1 MSLDVYKSSAGSGKT
16 TTLVNEYL
24 KIALKNPHSFRHI
37 LAITFTN
44 KAANE
49 MKERVISVLKE
60 LSSKEIKNSH
70 KLIDL
75 IKYLNYDEFT
85 LIDKSKYLLS
95 LILNNYDDFAISTI
109 DSFIHRIIRTF
120 ASDVSLPQNFEVVI
134 DKSDLIP
141 QILNGLYEKVGKDST
156 LTNFLLGFVMSEAD
170 EENNYDPTSRLIDF
184 IDYQINE
191 DGFFEIKKIDNLSLV
206 QLNKIISALKSEIN
220 KLKSSIIE
228 KSNEALKICA
238 DRNLKAEDFYQGNR
252 GIYKYFNDLS
262 EFKKA
267 DDKLFP
273 TKTALKTITEDNW
286 YSSKVDSHKK
296 ELIDGISEELE
307 ILFEKTKENLVSYLH
322 LRLLFSKIYSLALI
336 HEIRKVFFE
345 FTDKSGKIHIS
356 EFNKRI
362 SNQIS
367 AQPVPFI
374 YERLGRK
381 YRYFLIDE
389 FQDTSILQ
397 WKNLLPLIEESLSQ
411 GNKNLLVGDAKQA
424 IYRFRN
430 GEVELFANLPE
441 LYNRDKTNLS
451 IESENTL
458 KRSFN
463 PKYLDTNYR
472 SREQIIKF
480 NNEFFEVVSSKLS
493 QRTKIIYSELNQTL
507 PPNVIEGGVV
517 SMRFSDNKSES
528 FEDAKL
534 SDIKSIIKEANNKN
548 YGMDQICILCR
559 TKKNASQIFE
569 YLISNQIDVIS
580 NESLLLTNSPGV
592 RLLVAFLKLNQ
603 NPNNEVALA
612 EFIDGFIKFSD
623 NSLEFHTE
631 YSELSKF
638 KLENLDPV
646 LSRYNVDIPTKL
658 ISAYSVFEMVEFA
671 LRSFSTSDTTD
682 VFIQYF
688 LDFVFEN
695 NINLDEFLILWEGK
709 KDKIFISMPENIAA
723 VQIMTIHKAKGLD
736 FPIVIVDAENRT
748 PKNTKSEYW
757 EPINIENIS
766 DLKIG
771 LMPLNKKLNLI
782 GRGDVYEIEEHKS
795 ELDFLNLIYV
805 AFTRPKHALYIIGEI
820 NSKDLFSKYLI
831 EYLEHKNVWQQDKMG
846 YDFGEL
852 PLNSEDSEI
861 SNGLLL
867 NKFISEDWTKLISVA
882 PSENIQIDLFIS
894 KSSRAYGKLI
904 HKVLSY
910 IYHEYD
916 LHTTF
921 SNLSDL
927 EILSSSEID
936 IIKDLVS
943 KVITHPEL
951 KKYFQKGLVIK
962 NETEILLK
970 NGNTV
975 RPDKV
980 IIDKDKLTIIDYKTG
995 EKKKEDVIQ
1004 IKGYKSVFQ
1013 DLNYKYVEAKLVY
1026 LNDEIKIIEL

>member
-60 LSSKEIKNSH
+60 LSSKDIKNSP
-70 KLIDL
+70 KLFDL
-75 IKYLNYDEFT
+75 IQYLNYDEFT
-85 LIDKSKYLLS
+85 LMDKSKYLLS

-141 QILNGLYEKVGKDST
+141 QILKGLYGKVGKDIT
-156 LTNFLLGFVMSEAD
+156 LTNFLVGFVMSEAD

-191 DGFFEIKKIDNLSLV
+191 DGFFEIKKIDNLSLK

-220 KLKSSIIE
+220 KLKSNIIE
-228 KSNEALKICA
+228 KSNEALNICS
-238 DRNLKAEDFYQGNR
+238 DRNLEAEDFYQGNR
-252 GIYKYFNDLS
+252 GIYKYFTNLS
-262 EFKKA
+262 EFKIS
-267 DDKLFP
+267 DEKLFP
-273 TKTALKTITEDNW
+273 GKNAIKTITEGNW
-286 YSSKVDSHKK
+286 YSSKVDNHKK
-296 ELIDGISEELE
+296 ELIDSITEELGN
-307 ILFEKTKENLVSYLH
+307 LFEITKKKLESYLH
-322 LRLLFSKIYSLALI
+322 FRLLFSKIYSLALI
-336 HEIRKVFFE
+336 HEIRKLFFE

-367 AQPVPFI
+367 DQPVPFI

-381 YRYFLIDE
+381 YRYFLLDE

-397 WKNLLPLIEESLSQ
+397 WQNLLPLIEESLSQ

-441 LYNRDKTNLS
+441 LYNREKTNLK

-458 KRSFN
+458 KRFFN
-463 PKYLDTNYR
+463 SKSLDTNYR
-472 SREQIIKF
+472 SREQIIEF
-480 NNEFFEVVSSKLS
+480 NNDFFEVVSSNLS
-493 QRTKIIYSELNQTL
+493 QRTKTIYSELKQNF
-507 PPNVIEGGVV
+507 PSKVKNGGIV
-517 SMRFSDNKSES
+517 SIRFSDYKSES
-528 FEDAKL
+528 FEETKL
-534 SDIKSIIKEANNKN
+534 SKIKSIIKEANKKN
-548 YGMDQICILCR
+548 YGLDQICILCR

-569 YLISNQIDVIS
+569 YLISNKIDVVS

-603 NPNNEVALA
+603 NPNNQIALA

-623 NSLEFHTE
+623 NSLEFNTE
-631 YSELSKF
+631 YSELTKF
-638 KLENLDPV
+638 KLENLEPIF
-646 LSRYNVDIPTKL
+646 LRYNVDTSTKM

-671 LRSFSTSDTTD
+671 LRSFSSSDTTD
-682 VFIQYF
+682 IFIQYF

-695 NINLDEFLILWEGK
+695 NIDLDEFLSLWESK
-709 KDKIFISMPENIAA
+709 KNKIFISMPENIAA

-736 FPIVIVDAENRT
+736 FPIVIVDAENRA
-748 PKNTKSEYW
+748 PKTTKSEYW
-757 EPINIENIS
+757 EPLNIEGIS
-766 DLKIG
+766 DLKVG
-771 LMPLNKKLNLI
+771 LMPINKKLNLI
-782 GRGDVYEIEEHKS
+782 GRGDIYEIEEHKS

-805 AFTRPKHALYIIGEI
+805 AFTRPKHALYIIGET
-820 NSKDLFSKYLI
+820 NSKDQFSKYLI
-831 EYLEHKNVWQQDKMG
+831 DYLDHKRLWEKDKVEYE
-846 YDFGEL
+846 FGSL

-861 SNGLLL
+861 SNGLIL
-867 NKFISEDWTKLISVA
+867 NKFVSEDWTKLISVA
-882 PSENIQIDLFIS
+882 PSENIKLDLISS

-904 HKVLSY
+904 HRILAS
-910 IYHEYD
+910 IYYEYD
-916 LHTTF
+916 LYTTF
-921 SNLSDL
+921 ANISDS

-943 KVITHPEL
+943 RVIAHPEL
-951 KKYFQKGLVIK
+951 KRYFQEDLIIK
-962 NETEILLK
+962 NETEILLED
-970 NGNTV
+970 GTTV

-980 IIDKDKLTIIDYKTG
+980 VIDKDKLTIIDYKTG
-995 EKKKEDVIQ
+995 EEKNEDILQ
-1004 IKGYKSVFQ
+1004 IKGYKKVFQ
-1013 DLNYKYVEAKLVY
+1013 NLNYKDIEAKLVY
-1026 LNDEIKIIEL
+1026 LNDEI

>member
-60 LSSKEIKNSH
+60 LSSKDIKNSP
-70 KLIDL
+70 KLFDL
-75 IKYLNYDEFT
+75 IQYLNYDEFT
-85 LIDKSKYLLS
+85 LMDKSKYLLS

-141 QILNGLYEKVGKDST
+141 QILKGLYGKVGKDIT
-156 LTNFLLGFVMSEAD
+156 LTNFLVGFVMSEAD

-191 DGFFEIKKIDNLSLV
+191 DGFFEIKKIDNLSLK

-220 KLKSSIIE
+220 KLKSNIIE
-228 KSNEALKICA
+228 KSNEALNICS
-238 DRNLKAEDFYQGNR
+238 DRNLEAEDFYQGNR
-252 GIYKYFNDLS
+252 GIYKYFTNLS
-262 EFKKA
+262 EFKIS
-267 DDKLFP
+267 DEKLFP
-273 TKTALKTITEDNW
+273 GKNAIKTITEGNW
-286 YSSKVDSHKK
+286 YSSKVDNHKK
-296 ELIDGISEELE
+296 ELIDSITEELGN
-307 ILFEKTKENLVSYLH
+307 LFEITKKKLESYLH
-322 LRLLFSKIYSLALI
+322 FRLLFSKIYSLALI
-336 HEIRKVFFE
+336 HEIRKLFFE

-367 AQPVPFI
+367 DQPVPFI

-381 YRYFLIDE
+381 YRYFLLDE

-397 WKNLLPLIEESLSQ
+397 WQNLLPLIEESLSQ

-441 LYNRDKTNLS
+441 LYNREKTNLK

-458 KRSFN
+458 KRFFN
-463 PKYLDTNYR
+463 SKSLDTNYR
-472 SREQIIKF
+472 SREQIIEF
-480 NNEFFEVVSSKLS
+480 NNDFFEVVSSNLS
-493 QRTKIIYSELNQTL
+493 QRTKTIYSELKQNF
-507 PPNVIEGGVV
+507 PSKVKNGGIV
-517 SMRFSDNKSES
+517 SIRFSDYKSES
-528 FEDAKL
+528 FEETKL
-534 SDIKSIIKEANNKN
+534 SKIKSIIKEANKKN
-548 YGMDQICILCR
+548 YGLDQICILCR

-569 YLISNQIDVIS
+569 YLISNKIDVVS

-603 NPNNEVALA
+603 NPNNQIALA

-623 NSLEFHTE
+623 NSLEFNTE
-631 YSELSKF
+631 YSELTKF
-638 KLENLDPV
+638 KLENLEPIF
-646 LSRYNVDIPTKL
+646 LRYNVDTSTKM

-671 LRSFSTSDTTD
+671 LRSFSSSDTTD
-682 VFIQYF
+682 IFIQYF

-695 NINLDEFLILWEGK
+695 NIDLDEFLSLWESK
-709 KDKIFISMPENIAA
+709 KNKIFISMPENIAA

-736 FPIVIVDAENRT
+736 FPIVIVDAENRA
-748 PKNTKSEYW
+748 PKTTKSEYW
-757 EPINIENIS
+757 EPLNIEGIS
-766 DLKIG
+766 DLKVG
-771 LMPLNKKLNLI
+771 LMPINKKLNLI
-782 GRGDVYEIEEHKS
+782 GRGDIYEIEEHKS

-805 AFTRPKHALYIIGEI
+805 AFTRPKHALYIIGET
-820 NSKDLFSKYLI
+820 NSKDQFSKYLI
-831 EYLEHKNVWQQDKMG
+831 DYLDHKRLWEKDKVEYE
-846 YDFGEL
+846 FGSL

-861 SNGLLL
+861 SNGLIL
-867 NKFISEDWTKLISVA
+867 NKFVSEDWTKLISVA
-882 PSENIQIDLFIS
+882 PSENIKLDLISS

-904 HKVLSY
+904 HRILAS
-910 IYHEYD
+910 IYYEYD
-916 LHTTF
+916 LYTTF
-921 SNLSDL
+921 ANISDS

-943 KVITHPEL
+943 RVIAHPEL
-951 KKYFQKGLVIK
+951 KKYFQEDLIIK
-962 NETEILLK
+962 NETEILLED
-970 NGNTV
+970 GTTV

-980 IIDKDKLTIIDYKTG
+980 VIDKDKLTIIDYKTG
-995 EKKKEDVIQ
+995 EEKNEDILQ
-1004 IKGYKSVFQ
+1004 IKGYKKVFQ
-1013 DLNYKYVEAKLVY
+1013 NLNYKDIEAKLVY
-1026 LNDEIKIIEL
+1026 LNDEIKIIQV

>member
-60 LSSKEIKNSH
+60 LSSKDIKNSP
-70 KLIDL
+70 KLFDL
-75 IKYLNYDEFT
+75 IQYLNYDEFT
-85 LIDKSKYLLS
+85 LMDKSKYLLS

-141 QILNGLYEKVGKDST
+141 QILKGLYGKVGKDIT
-156 LTNFLLGFVMSEAD
+156 LTNFLVGFVMSEAD

-191 DGFFEIKKIDNLSLV
+191 DGFFEIKKIDNLSLK

-220 KLKSSIIE
+220 KLKSNIIE
-228 KSNEALKICA
+228 KSNEALNICS
-238 DRNLKAEDFYQGNR
+238 DRNLEAEDFYQGNR
-252 GIYKYFNDLS
+252 GIYKYFTNLS
-262 EFKKA
+262 EFKIS
-267 DDKLFP
+267 DEKLFP
-273 TKTALKTITEDNW
+273 GKNAIKTITEGNW
-286 YSSKVDSHKK
+286 YSSKVDNHKK
-296 ELIDGISEELE
+296 ELIDSITEELGN
-307 ILFEKTKENLVSYLH
+307 LFEITKKKLESYLH
-322 LRLLFSKIYSLALI
+322 FRLLFSKIYSLALI
-336 HEIRKVFFE
+336 HEIRKLFFE

-367 AQPVPFI
+367 DQPVPFI

-381 YRYFLIDE
+381 YRYFLLDE

-397 WKNLLPLIEESLSQ
+397 WQNLLPLIEESLSQ

-441 LYNRDKTNLS
+441 LYNREKTNLK

-458 KRSFN
+458 KRFFN
-463 PKYLDTNYR
+463 SKSLDTNYR
-472 SREQIIKF
+472 SREQIIEF
-480 NNEFFEVVSSKLS
+480 NNDFFEVVSSNLS
-493 QRTKIIYSELNQTL
+493 QRTKTIYSELKQNF
-507 PPNVIEGGVV
+507 PSKVKNGGIV
-517 SMRFSDNKSES
+517 SIRFSDYKSES
-528 FEDAKL
+528 FEETKL
-534 SDIKSIIKEANNKN
+534 SKIKSIIKEANKKN
-548 YGMDQICILCR
+548 YGLDQICILCR

-569 YLISNQIDVIS
+569 YLISNKIDVVS

-603 NPNNEVALA
+603 NPNNQIALA

-623 NSLEFHTE
+623 NSLEFNTE
-631 YSELSKF
+631 YSELTKF
-638 KLENLDPV
+638 KLENLEPIF
-646 LSRYNVDIPTKL
+646 LRYNVDTSTKM

-671 LRSFSTSDTTD
+671 LRSFSSSDTTD
-682 VFIQYF
+682 IFIQYF

-695 NINLDEFLILWEGK
+695 NIDLDEFLSLWESK
-709 KDKIFISMPENIAA
+709 KNKIFISMPENIAA

-736 FPIVIVDAENRT
+736 FPIVIVDAENRA
-748 PKNTKSEYW
+748 PKTTKSEYW
-757 EPINIENIS
+757 EPLNIEGIS
-766 DLKIG
+766 DLKVG
-771 LMPLNKKLNLI
+771 LMPINKKLNLI
-782 GRGDVYEIEEHKS
+782 GRGDIYEIEEHKS

-805 AFTRPKHALYIIGEI
+805 AFTRPKHALYIIGET
-820 NSKDLFSKYLI
+820 NSKDQFSKYLI
-831 EYLEHKNVWQQDKMG
+831 DYLDHKRLWEKDKVEYE
-846 YDFGEL
+846 FGSL

-861 SNGLLL
+861 SNGLIL
-867 NKFISEDWTKLISVA
+867 NKFVSEDWTKLISVA
-882 PSENIQIDLFIS
+882 PSENIKLDLISS

-904 HKVLSY
+904 HRILAS
-910 IYHEYD
+910 IYYEYD
-916 LHTTF
+916 LYTTF
-921 SNLSDL
+921 ANISDS

-943 KVITHPEL
+943 RVIAHPEL
-951 KKYFQKGLVIK
+951 KRYFQEDLIIK
-962 NETEILLK
+962 NETEILLED
-970 NGNTV
+970 GTTV

-980 IIDKDKLTIIDYKTG
+980 VIDKDKLTIIDYKTG
-995 EKKKEDVIQ
+995 EEKNEDILQ
-1004 IKGYKSVFQ
+1004 IKGYKKVFQ
-1013 DLNYKYVEAKLVY
+1013 NLNYKDIEAKLVY
-1026 LNDEIKIIEL
+1026 LNDEIKIIQV

>member
-60 LSSKEIKNSH
+60 LSSKDIKNSP
-70 KLIDL
+70 KLFDL
-75 IKYLNYDEFT
+75 IQYLNYDEFT
-85 LIDKSKYLLS
+85 LMDKSKYLLS

-141 QILNGLYEKVGKDST
+141 QILKGLYGKVGKDIT
-156 LTNFLLGFVMSEAD
+156 LTNFLVGFVMSEAD

-191 DGFFEIKKIDNLSLV
+191 DGFFEIKKIDNLSLK

-220 KLKSSIIE
+220 KLKSNIIE
-228 KSNEALKICA
+228 KSNEALNICS
-238 DRNLKAEDFYQGNR
+238 DRNLEAEDFYQGNR
-252 GIYKYFNDLS
+252 GIYKYFTNLS
-262 EFKKA
+262 EFKIS
-267 DDKLFP
+267 DEKLFP
-273 TKTALKTITEDNW
+273 GKNAIKTITEGNW
-286 YSSKVDSHKK
+286 YSSKVDNHKK
-296 ELIDGISEELE
+296 ELIDSITEELGN
-307 ILFEKTKENLVSYLH
+307 LFEITKKKLESYLH
-322 LRLLFSKIYSLALI
+322 FRLLFSKIYSLALI
-336 HEIRKVFFE
+336 HEIRKLFFE

-367 AQPVPFI
+367 DQPVPFI

-381 YRYFLIDE
+381 YRYFLLDE

-397 WKNLLPLIEESLSQ
+397 WQNLLPLIEESLSQ

-441 LYNRDKTNLS
+441 LYNREKTNLK

-458 KRSFN
+458 KRFFN
-463 PKYLDTNYR
+463 SKSLDTNYR
-472 SREQIIKF
+472 SREQIIEF
-480 NNEFFEVVSSKLS
+480 NNDFFEVVSSNLS
-493 QRTKIIYSELNQTL
+493 QRTKTIYSELKQNF
-507 PPNVIEGGVV
+507 PSKVKNGGIV
-517 SMRFSDNKSES
+517 SIRFSDYKSES
-528 FEDAKL
+528 FEETKL
-534 SDIKSIIKEANNKN
+534 SKIKSIIKEANKKN
-548 YGMDQICILCR
+548 YGLDQICILCR

-569 YLISNQIDVIS
+569 YLISNKIDVVS

-603 NPNNEVALA
+603 NPNNQIALA

-623 NSLEFHTE
+623 NSLEFNTE
-631 YSELSKF
+631 YSELTKF
-638 KLENLDPV
+638 KLENLEPIF
-646 LSRYNVDIPTKL
+646 LRYNVDTSTKM

-671 LRSFSTSDTTD
+671 LRSFSSSDTTD
-682 VFIQYF
+682 IFIQYF

-695 NINLDEFLILWEGK
+695 NIDLDEFLSLWESK
-709 KDKIFISMPENIAA
+709 KNKIFISMPENIAA

-736 FPIVIVDAENRT
+736 FPIVIVDAENRA
-748 PKNTKSEYW
+748 PKTTKSEYW
-757 EPINIENIS
+757 EPLNIEGIS
-766 DLKIG
+766 DLKVG
-771 LMPLNKKLNLI
+771 LMPINKKLNLI
-782 GRGDVYEIEEHKS
+782 GRGDIYEIEEHKS

-805 AFTRPKHALYIIGEI
+805 AFTRPKHALYIIGET
-820 NSKDLFSKYLI
+820 NSKDQFSKYLI
-831 EYLEHKNVWQQDKMG
+831 DYLDHKRLWEKDKVEYE
-846 YDFGEL
+846 FGSL

-861 SNGLLL
+861 SNGLIL
-867 NKFISEDWTKLISVA
+867 NKFVSEDWTKLISVA
-882 PSENIQIDLFIS
+882 PSENIKSDLISS

-904 HKVLSY
+904 HRILAS
-910 IYHEYD
+910 IYYEYD
-916 LHTTF
+916 LYTTF
-921 SNLSDL
+921 ANISDS
-927 EILSSSEID
+927 EILSTSEID

-943 KVITHPEL
+943 RVIAHPEL
-951 KKYFQKGLVIK
+951 KRYFQEDLIIK
-962 NETEILLK
+962 NETEILLED
-970 NGNTV
+970 GTTV

-980 IIDKDKLTIIDYKTG
+980 VIDKVKLTIIDYKTG
-995 EKKKEDVIQ
+995 EEKNEDILQ
-1004 IKGYKSVFQ
+1004 IKGYKKVFQ
-1013 DLNYKYVEAKLVY
+1013 NLNYKDIEAKLVY
-1026 LNDEIKIIEL
+1026 LNDEIKIIQV

>member
-60 LSSKEIKNSH
+60 LSSKDIKNSP
-70 KLIDL
+70 KLFDL
-75 IKYLNYDEFT
+75 IQYLNYDEFT
-85 LIDKSKYLLS
+85 LMDKSKYLLS

-141 QILNGLYEKVGKDST
+141 QILKGLYGKVGKDIT
-156 LTNFLLGFVMSEAD
+156 LTNFLVGFVMSEAD

-191 DGFFEIKKIDNLSLV
+191 DGFFEIKKIDNLSLK

-220 KLKSSIIE
+220 KLKSNIIE
-228 KSNEALKICA
+228 KSNEALNICS
-238 DRNLKAEDFYQGNR
+238 DRNLEAEDFYQGNR
-252 GIYKYFNDLS
+252 GIYKYFTNLS
-262 EFKKA
+262 EFKIS
-267 DDKLFP
+267 DEKLFP
-273 TKTALKTITEDNW
+273 GKNAIKTITEGNW
-286 YSSKVDSHKK
+286 YSSKVDNHKK
-296 ELIDGISEELE
+296 ELIDSITEELGN
-307 ILFEKTKENLVSYLH
+307 LFEITKKKLESYLH
-322 LRLLFSKIYSLALI
+322 FRLLFSKIYSLALI
-336 HEIRKVFFE
+336 HEIRKLFFE

-367 AQPVPFI
+367 DQPVPFI

-381 YRYFLIDE
+381 YRYFLLDE

-397 WKNLLPLIEESLSQ
+397 WQNLLPLIEESLSQ

-441 LYNRDKTNLS
+441 LYNREKTNLK

-458 KRSFN
+458 KRFFN
-463 PKYLDTNYR
+463 SKSLDTNYR
-472 SREQIIKF
+472 SREQIIEF
-480 NNEFFEVVSSKLS
+480 NNDFFEVVSSNLS
-493 QRTKIIYSELNQTL
+493 QRTKTIYSELKQNF
-507 PPNVIEGGVV
+507 PSKVKNGGIV
-517 SMRFSDNKSES
+517 SIRFSDYKSES
-528 FEDAKL
+528 FEETKL
-534 SDIKSIIKEANNKN
+534 SKIKSIIKEANKKN
-548 YGMDQICILCR
+548 YGLDQICILCR

-569 YLISNQIDVIS
+569 YLISNKIDVVS

-603 NPNNEVALA
+603 NPNNQIALA

-623 NSLEFHTE
+623 NSLEFNTE
-631 YSELSKF
+631 YSELTKF
-638 KLENLDPV
+638 KLENLEPIF
-646 LSRYNVDIPTKL
+646 LRYNVDTSTKM

-671 LRSFSTSDTTD
+671 LRSFSSSDTTD
-682 VFIQYF
+682 IFIQYF

-695 NINLDEFLILWEGK
+695 NIDLDEFLSLWESK
-709 KDKIFISMPENIAA
+709 KNKIFISMPENIAA

-736 FPIVIVDAENRT
+736 FPIVIVDAENRA
-748 PKNTKSEYW
+748 PKTTKSEYW
-757 EPINIENIS
+757 EPLNIEGIS
-766 DLKIG
+766 DLKVG
-771 LMPLNKKLNLI
+771 LMPINKKLNLI
-782 GRGDVYEIEEHKS
+782 GRGDIYEIEEHKS

-805 AFTRPKHALYIIGEI
+805 AFTRPKHALYIIGET
-820 NSKDLFSKYLI
+820 NSKDQFSKYLI
-831 EYLEHKNVWQQDKMG
+831 DYLDHKRLWEKDKVEYE
-846 YDFGEL
+846 FGSL

-861 SNGLLL
+861 SNGLIL
-867 NKFISEDWTKLISVA
+867 NKFVSEDWTKLISVA
-882 PSENIQIDLFIS
+882 PSENIKLDLISS

-904 HKVLSY
+904 HRILAS
-910 IYHEYD
+910 IYYEYD
-916 LHTTF
+916 LYTTF
-921 SNLSDL
+921 ANISDS
-927 EILSSSEID
+927 EILSTSEID

-943 KVITHPEL
+943 RVIAHPEL
-951 KKYFQKGLVIK
+951 KRYFQEDLIIK
-962 NETEILLK
+962 NETEILLED
-970 NGNTV
+970 GTTV

-980 IIDKDKLTIIDYKTG
+980 VIDKDKLTIIDYKTG
-995 EKKKEDVIQ
+995 EEKNEDILQ
-1004 IKGYKSVFQ
+1004 IKGYKKVFQ
-1013 DLNYKYVEAKLVY
+1013 NLNYKDIEAKLVY
-1026 LNDEIKIIEL
+1026 LNDEIKIIQV

>member
-60 LSSKEIKNSH
+60 LSSKDIKNSP
-70 KLIDL
+70 KLFDL
-75 IKYLNYDEFT
+75 IQYLNYDEFT
-85 LIDKSKYLLS
+85 LMDKSKYLLS

-141 QILNGLYEKVGKDST
+141 QILKGLYGKVGKDIT
-156 LTNFLLGFVMSEAD
+156 LTNFLVGFVMSEAD

-191 DGFFEIKKIDNLSLV
+191 DGFFEIKKIDNLSLK

-220 KLKSSIIE
+220 KLKSNIIE
-228 KSNEALKICA
+228 KSNEALNICS
-238 DRNLKAEDFYQGNR
+238 DRNLEAEDFYQGNR
-252 GIYKYFNDLS
+252 GIYKYFTNLS
-262 EFKKA
+262 EFKIS
-267 DDKLFP
+267 DEKLFP
-273 TKTALKTITEDNW
+273 GKNAIKTITEGNW
-286 YSSKVDSHKK
+286 YSSKVDNHKK
-296 ELIDGISEELE
+296 ELIDSITEELGN
-307 ILFEKTKENLVSYLH
+307 LFEITKKKLESYLH
-322 LRLLFSKIYSLALI
+322 FRLLFSKIYSLALI
-336 HEIRKVFFE
+336 HEIRKLFFE

-367 AQPVPFI
+367 DQPVPFI

-381 YRYFLIDE
+381 YRYFLLDE

-397 WKNLLPLIEESLSQ
+397 WQNLLPLIEESLSQ

-441 LYNRDKTNLS
+441 LYNREKTNLK

-458 KRSFN
+458 KRFFN
-463 PKYLDTNYR
+463 SKSLDTNYR
-472 SREQIIKF
+472 SREQIIEF
-480 NNEFFEVVSSKLS
+480 NNDFFEVVSSNLS
-493 QRTKIIYSELNQTL
+493 QRTKTIYSELKQNF
-507 PPNVIEGGVV
+507 PSKVKNGGIV
-517 SMRFSDNKSES
+517 SIRFSDYKSES
-528 FEDAKL
+528 FEETKL
-534 SDIKSIIKEANNKN
+534 SKIKSIIKEANKKN
-548 YGMDQICILCR
+548 YGLDQICILCR

-569 YLISNQIDVIS
+569 YLISNKIDVVS

-603 NPNNEVALA
+603 NPNNQIALA

-623 NSLEFHTE
+623 NSLEFNTE
-631 YSELSKF
+631 YSELTKF
-638 KLENLDPV
+638 KLENLEPIF
-646 LSRYNVDIPTKL
+646 LRYNVDTSTKM

-671 LRSFSTSDTTD
+671 LRSFSSSDTPD
-682 VFIQYF
+682 IFIQYF

-695 NINLDEFLILWEGK
+695 NIDLDEFLSLWESK
-709 KDKIFISMPENIAA
+709 KNKIFISMPENIAA

-736 FPIVIVDAENRT
+736 FPIVIVDAENRA
-748 PKNTKSEYW
+748 PKTTKSEYW
-757 EPINIENIS
+757 EPLNIEGIS
-766 DLKIG
+766 DLKVG
-771 LMPLNKKLNLI
+771 LMPINKKLNLI
-782 GRGDVYEIEEHKS
+782 GRGDIYEIEEHKS

-805 AFTRPKHALYIIGEI
+805 AFTRPKHALYIIGET
-820 NSKDLFSKYLI
+820 NSKDQFSKYLI
-831 EYLEHKNVWQQDKMG
+831 DYLDHKRLWEKDKVEYE
-846 YDFGEL
+846 FGSL

-861 SNGLLL
+861 SNGLIL
-867 NKFISEDWTKLISVA
+867 NKFVSEDWTKLISVA
-882 PSENIQIDLFIS
+882 PSENIKSDLISS

-904 HKVLSY
+904 HRILAS
-910 IYHEYD
+910 IYYEYD
-916 LHTTF
+916 LYTTF
-921 SNLSDL
+921 ANISDS

-943 KVITHPEL
+943 RVIAHPEL
-951 KKYFQKGLVIK
+951 KRYFQEDLIIK
-962 NETEILLK
+962 NETEILLED
-970 NGNTV
+970 GTTV

-980 IIDKDKLTIIDYKTG
+980 VIDKDKLTIIDYKTG
-995 EKKKEDVIQ
+995 EEKNEDILQ
-1004 IKGYKSVFQ
+1004 IKGYKKVFQ
-1013 DLNYKYVEAKLVY
+1013 NLNYKDIEAKLVY
-1026 LNDEIKIIEL
+1026 LNDEIKIIQV

>member
-60 LSSKEIKNSH
+60 LSSKDIKNSP
-70 KLIDL
+70 KLFDL
-75 IKYLNYDEFT
+75 IQYLNYDEFT
-85 LIDKSKYLLS
+85 LMDKSKYLLS

-141 QILNGLYEKVGKDST
+141 QILKGLYGKVGKDIT
-156 LTNFLLGFVMSEAD
+156 LTNFLVGFVMSEAD

-191 DGFFEIKKIDNLSLV
+191 DGFFEIKKIDNLSLK

-220 KLKSSIIE
+220 KLKSNIIE
-228 KSNEALKICA
+228 KSNEALNICS
-238 DRNLKAEDFYQGNR
+238 DRNLEAEDFYQGNR
-252 GIYKYFNDLS
+252 GIYKYFTNLS
-262 EFKKA
+262 EFKIS
-267 DDKLFP
+267 DEKLFP
-273 TKTALKTITEDNW
+273 GKNAIKTITEGNW
-286 YSSKVDSHKK
+286 YSSKVDNHKK
-296 ELIDGISEELE
+296 ELIDSITEELGN
-307 ILFEKTKENLVSYLH
+307 LFEITKKKLESYLH
-322 LRLLFSKIYSLALI
+322 FRLLFSKIYSLALI
-336 HEIRKVFFE
+336 HEIRKLFFE

-367 AQPVPFI
+367 DQPVPFI

-381 YRYFLIDE
+381 YRYFLLDE

-397 WKNLLPLIEESLSQ
+397 WQNLLPLIEESLSQ

-441 LYNRDKTNLS
+441 LYNREKTNLK

-458 KRSFN
+458 KRFFN
-463 PKYLDTNYR
+463 SKSLDTNYR
-472 SREQIIKF
+472 SREQIIEF
-480 NNEFFEVVSSKLS
+480 NNDFFEVVSSNLS
-493 QRTKIIYSELNQTL
+493 QRTKTIYSELKQNF
-507 PPNVIEGGVV
+507 PSKVKNGGIV
-517 SMRFSDNKSES
+517 SIRFSDYKSES
-528 FEDAKL
+528 FEETKL
-534 SDIKSIIKEANNKN
+534 SKIKSIIKEANKKN
-548 YGMDQICILCR
+548 YGLDQICILCR

-569 YLISNQIDVIS
+569 YLISNKIDVVS

-603 NPNNEVALA
+603 NPNNQIALA

-623 NSLEFHTE
+623 NSLEFNTE
-631 YSELSKF
+631 YSELTKF
-638 KLENLDPV
+638 KLENLEPIF
-646 LSRYNVDIPTKL
+646 LRYNVDTSTKM

-671 LRSFSTSDTTD
+671 LRSFSSSDTTD
-682 VFIQYF
+682 IFIQYF

-695 NINLDEFLILWEGK
+695 NIDLDEFLSLWESK
-709 KDKIFISMPENIAA
+709 KNKIFISMPENIAA

-736 FPIVIVDAENRT
+736 FPIVIVDAENRA
-748 PKNTKSEYW
+748 PKTTKSEYW
-757 EPINIENIS
+757 EPLNIEGIS
-766 DLKIG
+766 DLKVG
-771 LMPLNKKLNLI
+771 LMPINKKLNLI
-782 GRGDVYEIEEHKS
+782 GRGDIYEIEEHKS

-805 AFTRPKHALYIIGEI
+805 AFTRPKHALYIIGET
-820 NSKDLFSKYLI
+820 NSKDQFSKYLI
-831 EYLEHKNVWQQDKMG
+831 DYLDHKRLWEKDKVEYE
-846 YDFGEL
+846 FGSL

-861 SNGLLL
+861 SNGLIL
-867 NKFISEDWTKLISVA
+867 NKFVSEDWTKLISVA
-882 PSENIQIDLFIS
+882 PSENIKSDLISS

-904 HKVLSY
+904 HRILAS
-910 IYHEYD
+910 IYYEYD
-916 LHTTF
+916 LYTTF
-921 SNLSDL
+921 ANISDS

-943 KVITHPEL
+943 RVIAHPEL
-951 KKYFQKGLVIK
+951 KRYFQEDLIIK
-962 NETEILLK
+962 NETEILLED
-970 NGNTV
+970 GTTV

-980 IIDKDKLTIIDYKTG
+980 VIDKDKLTIIDYKTG
-995 EKKKEDVIQ
+995 EEKNEDILQ
-1004 IKGYKSVFQ
+1004 IKGYKKVFQ
-1013 DLNYKYVEAKLVY
+1013 NLNYKDIEAKLVY
-1026 LNDEIKIIEL
+1026 LNDEIKIIQV

>member
-60 LSSKEIKNSH
+60 LSSKDIKNSP
-70 KLIDL
+70 KLFDL
-75 IKYLNYDEFT
+75 IQYLNYDEFT
-85 LIDKSKYLLS
+85 LMDKSKYLLS

-141 QILNGLYEKVGKDST
+141 QILKGLYGKVGKDIT
-156 LTNFLLGFVMSEAD
+156 LTNFLVGFVMSEAD

-191 DGFFEIKKIDNLSLV
+191 DGFFEIKKIDNLSLK

-220 KLKSSIIE
+220 KLKSNIIE
-228 KSNEALKICA
+228 KSNEALNICS
-238 DRNLKAEDFYQGNR
+238 DRNLEAEDFYQGNR
-252 GIYKYFNDLS
+252 GIYKYFTNLS
-262 EFKKA
+262 EFKIS
-267 DDKLFP
+267 DEKLFP
-273 TKTALKTITEDNW
+273 GKNAIKTITEGNW
-286 YSSKVDSHKK
+286 YSSKVDNHKK
-296 ELIDGISEELE
+296 ELIDSITEELGN
-307 ILFEKTKENLVSYLH
+307 LFEITKKKLESYLH
-322 LRLLFSKIYSLALI
+322 FRLLFSKIYSLALI
-336 HEIRKVFFE
+336 HEIRKLFFE

-367 AQPVPFI
+367 DQPVPFI

-381 YRYFLIDE
+381 YRYFLLDE

-397 WKNLLPLIEESLSQ
+397 WQNLLPLIEESLSQ

-441 LYNRDKTNLS
+441 LYNREKTNLK

-458 KRSFN
+458 KRFFN
-463 PKYLDTNYR
+463 SKSLDTNYR
-472 SREQIIKF
+472 SREQIIEF
-480 NNEFFEVVSSKLS
+480 NNDFFEVVSSNLS
-493 QRTKIIYSELNQTL
+493 QRTKTIYSELKQNF
-507 PPNVIEGGVV
+507 PSKVKNGGIV
-517 SMRFSDNKSES
+517 SIRFSDYKSES
-528 FEDAKL
+528 FEETKL
-534 SDIKSIIKEANNKN
+534 SKIKSIIKEANKKN
-548 YGMDQICILCR
+548 YGLDQICILCR

-569 YLISNQIDVIS
+569 YLISNKIDVVS

-603 NPNNEVALA
+603 NPNNQIALA

-623 NSLEFHTE
+623 NSLEFNTE
-631 YSELSKF
+631 YSELTKF
-638 KLENLDPV
+638 KLENLEPIF
-646 LSRYNVDIPTKL
+646 LRYNVDTSTKM

-671 LRSFSTSDTTD
+671 LRSFSSSDTTD
-682 VFIQYF
+682 IFIQYF

-695 NINLDEFLILWEGK
+695 NIDLDEFLSLWESK
-709 KDKIFISMPENIAA
+709 KNKIFISMPENIAA

-736 FPIVIVDAENRT
+736 FPIVIVDAENRA
-748 PKNTKSEYW
+748 PKTTKSEYW
-757 EPINIENIS
+757 EPLNIEGIS
-766 DLKIG
+766 DLKVG
-771 LMPLNKKLNLI
+771 LMPINKKLNLI
-782 GRGDVYEIEEHKS
+782 GRGDIYEIEEHKS

-805 AFTRPKHALYIIGEI
+805 AFTRPKHALYIIGET
-820 NSKDLFSKYLI
+820 NSKDQFSKYLI
-831 EYLEHKNVWQQDKMG
+831 DYLDHKRLWEKDKVEYE
-846 YDFGEL
+846 FGSL

-861 SNGLLL
+861 SNGLIL
-867 NKFISEDWTKLISVA
+867 NKFVSEDWTKLISVA
-882 PSENIQIDLFIS
+882 PSENIKSDLISS

-904 HKVLSY
+904 HRILAS
-910 IYHEYD
+910 IYYEYD
-916 LHTTF
+916 LYTTF
-921 SNLSDL
+921 ANISDS
-927 EILSSSEID
+927 EILSTSEID

-943 KVITHPEL
+943 RVIAHPEL
-951 KKYFQKGLVIK
+951 KRYFQEDLIIK
-962 NETEILLK
+962 NETEILLED
-970 NGNTV
+970 GTTV

-980 IIDKDKLTIIDYKTG
+980 VIDKDKLTIIDYKTG
-995 EKKKEDVIQ
+995 EEKNEDILQ
-1004 IKGYKSVFQ
+1004 IKGYKKVFQ
-1013 DLNYKYVEAKLVY
+1013 NLNYKDIEAKLVY
-1026 LNDEIKIIEL
+1026 LNDEIKIIQV

>member
-60 LSSKEIKNSH
+60 LSSKDIKNSP
-70 KLIDL
+70 KLFDL
-75 IKYLNYDEFT
+75 IQYLNYDEFT
-85 LIDKSKYLLS
+85 LMDKSKYLLS

-141 QILNGLYEKVGKDST
+141 QILKGLYGKVGKDIT
-156 LTNFLLGFVMSEAD
+156 LTNFLVGFVMSEAD

-191 DGFFEIKKIDNLSLV
+191 DGFFEIKKIDNLSLK

-220 KLKSSIIE
+220 KLKSNIIE
-228 KSNEALKICA
+228 KSNEALNICS
-238 DRNLKAEDFYQGNR
+238 DRNLEAEDFYQGNR
-252 GIYKYFNDLS
+252 GIYKYFTNLS
-262 EFKKA
+262 EFKIS
-267 DDKLFP
+267 DEKLFP
-273 TKTALKTITEDNW
+273 GKNAIKTITEGNW
-286 YSSKVDSHKK
+286 YSSKVDNHKK
-296 ELIDGISEELE
+296 ELIDSITEELGN
-307 ILFEKTKENLVSYLH
+307 LFEITKKKLESYLH
-322 LRLLFSKIYSLALI
+322 FRLLFSKIYSLALI
-336 HEIRKVFFE
+336 HEIRKLFFE

-367 AQPVPFI
+367 DQPVPFI

-381 YRYFLIDE
+381 YRYFLLDE

-397 WKNLLPLIEESLSQ
+397 WQNLLPLIEESLSQ

-441 LYNRDKTNLS
+441 LYNREKTNLK

-458 KRSFN
+458 KRFFN
-463 PKYLDTNYR
+463 SKSLDTNYR
-472 SREQIIKF
+472 SREQIIEF
-480 NNEFFEVVSSKLS
+480 NNDFFEVVSSNLS
-493 QRTKIIYSELNQTL
+493 QRTKTIYSELKQNF
-507 PPNVIEGGVV
+507 PSKVKNGGIV
-517 SMRFSDNKSES
+517 SIRFSDYKSES
-528 FEDAKL
+528 FEETKL
-534 SDIKSIIKEANNKN
+534 SKIKSIIKEANKKN
-548 YGMDQICILCR
+548 YGLDQICILCR

-569 YLISNQIDVIS
+569 YLISNKIDVVS

-603 NPNNEVALA
+603 NPNNQIALA

-623 NSLEFHTE
+623 NSLEFNTE
-631 YSELSKF
+631 YSELTKF
-638 KLENLDPV
+638 KLENLEPIF
-646 LSRYNVDIPTKL
+646 LRYNVDTSTKM

-671 LRSFSTSDTTD
+671 LRSFSSSDTTD
-682 VFIQYF
+682 IFIQYF

-695 NINLDEFLILWEGK
+695 NIDLDEFLSLWESK
-709 KDKIFISMPENIAA
+709 KNKIFISMPENIAA

-736 FPIVIVDAENRT
+736 FPIVIVDAENRA
-748 PKNTKSEYW
+748 PKTTKSEYW
-757 EPINIENIS
+757 EPLNIEGIS
-766 DLKIG
+766 DLKVG
-771 LMPLNKKLNLI
+771 LMPINKKLNLI
-782 GRGDVYEIEEHKS
+782 GRGDIYEIEEHKS

-805 AFTRPKHALYIIGEI
+805 AFTRPKHALYIIGET
-820 NSKDLFSKYLI
+820 NSKDQFSKYLI
-831 EYLEHKNVWQQDKMG
+831 DYLDHKRLWEKDKVEYE
-846 YDFGEL
+846 FGSL

-861 SNGLLL
+861 SNGLIL
-867 NKFISEDWTKLISVA
+867 NKFVSEDWTKLISVA
-882 PSENIQIDLFIS
+882 PSENIKLDLISS

-904 HKVLSY
+904 HRILAS
-910 IYHEYD
+910 IYYEYD
-916 LHTTF
+916 LYTTF
-921 SNLSDL
+921 ANISDS

-943 KVITHPEL
+943 RVIAHPEL
-951 KKYFQKGLVIK
+951 KRYFHEDLIIK
-962 NETEILLK
+962 NETEILLED
-970 NGNTV
+970 GTTV

-980 IIDKDKLTIIDYKTG
+980 VIDKVKLTIIDYKTG
-995 EKKKEDVIQ
+995 EEKNEDILQ
-1004 IKGYKSVFQ
+1004 IKGYKKVFQ
-1013 DLNYKYVEAKLVY
+1013 NLNYKDIEAKLVY
-1026 LNDEIKIIEL
+1026 LNDEIKIIQV

>member
-60 LSSKEIKNSH
+60 LSSKDIKNSP
-70 KLIDL
+70 KLFDL
-75 IKYLNYDEFT
+75 IQYLNYDEFT
-85 LIDKSKYLLS
+85 LMDKSKYLLS

-141 QILNGLYEKVGKDST
+141 QILKGLYGKVGKDIT
-156 LTNFLLGFVMSEAD
+156 LTNFLVGFVMSEAD

-191 DGFFEIKKIDNLSLV
+191 DGFFEIKKIDNLSLK

-220 KLKSSIIE
+220 KLKSNIIE
-228 KSNEALKICA
+228 KSNEALNICS
-238 DRNLKAEDFYQGNR
+238 DRNLEAEDFYQGNR
-252 GIYKYFNDLS
+252 GIYKYFTNLS
-262 EFKKA
+262 EFKIS
-267 DDKLFP
+267 DEKLFP
-273 TKTALKTITEDNW
+273 GKNAIKTITEGNW
-286 YSSKVDSHKK
+286 YSSKVDNHKK
-296 ELIDGISEELE
+296 ELIDSITEELGN
-307 ILFEKTKENLVSYLH
+307 LFEITKKKLESYLH
-322 LRLLFSKIYSLALI
+322 FRLLFSKIYSLALI
-336 HEIRKVFFE
+336 HEIRKLFFE

-367 AQPVPFI
+367 DQPVPFI

-381 YRYFLIDE
+381 YRYFLLDE

-397 WKNLLPLIEESLSQ
+397 WQNLLPLIEESLSQ

-441 LYNRDKTNLS
+441 LYNREKTNLK

-458 KRSFN
+458 KRFFN
-463 PKYLDTNYR
+463 SKSLDTNYR
-472 SREQIIKF
+472 SREQIIEF
-480 NNEFFEVVSSKLS
+480 NNDFFEVVSSNLS
-493 QRTKIIYSELNQTL
+493 QRTKTIYSELKQNF
-507 PPNVIEGGVV
+507 PSKVKNGGIV
-517 SMRFSDNKSES
+517 SIRFSDYKSES
-528 FEDAKL
+528 FEETKL
-534 SDIKSIIKEANNKN
+534 SKIKSIIKEANKKN
-548 YGMDQICILCR
+548 YGLDQICILCR

-569 YLISNQIDVIS
+569 YLISNKIDVVS

-603 NPNNEVALA
+603 NPNNQIALA

-623 NSLEFHTE
+623 NSLEFNTE
-631 YSELSKF
+631 YSELTKF
-638 KLENLDPV
+638 KLENLEPIF
-646 LSRYNVDIPTKL
+646 LRYNVDTSTKM

-671 LRSFSTSDTTD
+671 LRSFSSSDTTD
-682 VFIQYF
+682 IFIQYF

-695 NINLDEFLILWEGK
+695 NIDLDEFLSLWESK
-709 KDKIFISMPENIAA
+709 KNKIFISMPENIAA

-736 FPIVIVDAENRT
+736 FPIVIVDAENRA
-748 PKNTKSEYW
+748 PKTTKSEYW
-757 EPINIENIS
+757 EPLNIEGIS
-766 DLKIG
+766 DLKVG
-771 LMPLNKKLNLI
+771 LMPINKKLNLI
-782 GRGDVYEIEEHKS
+782 GRGDIYEIEEHKS

-805 AFTRPKHALYIIGEI
+805 AFTRPKHALYIIGET
-820 NSKDLFSKYLI
+820 NSKDQFSKYLI
-831 EYLEHKNVWQQDKMG
+831 DYLDHKRLWEKDKVEYE
-846 YDFGEL
+846 FGSL

-861 SNGLLL
+861 SNGLIL
-867 NKFISEDWTKLISVA
+867 NKFVSEDWTKLISVA
-882 PSENIQIDLFIS
+882 PSENIKLDLISS

-904 HKVLSY
+904 HRILAS
-910 IYHEYD
+910 IYYEYD
-916 LHTTF
+916 LYTTF
-921 SNLSDL
+921 ANISDS

-943 KVITHPEL
+943 RVIAHPEL
-951 KKYFQKGLVIK
+951 KRYFQEDLIIK
-962 NETEILLK
+962 NETEILLED
-970 NGNTV
+970 GTTV

-980 IIDKDKLTIIDYKTG
+980 VIDKVKLTIIDYKTG
-995 EKKKEDVIQ
+995 EEKNEDILQ
-1004 IKGYKSVFQ
+1004 IKGYKKVFQ
-1013 DLNYKYVEAKLVY
+1013 NLNYKDIEAKLVY
-1026 LNDEIKIIEL
+1026 LNDEIKIIQV

>member
-60 LSSKEIKNSH
+60 LSSKDIKNSP
-70 KLIDL
+70 KLFDL
-75 IKYLNYDEFT
+75 IQYLNYDEFT
-85 LIDKSKYLLS
+85 LMDKSKYLLS

-141 QILNGLYEKVGKDST
+141 QILKGLYGKVGKDIT
-156 LTNFLLGFVMSEAD
+156 LTNFLVGFVMSEAD

-191 DGFFEIKKIDNLSLV
+191 DGFFEIKKIDNLSLK

-220 KLKSSIIE
+220 KLKSNIIE
-228 KSNEALKICA
+228 KSNEALNICS
-238 DRNLKAEDFYQGNR
+238 DRNLEAEDFYQGNR
-252 GIYKYFNDLS
+252 GIYKYFTNLS
-262 EFKKA
+262 EFKIS
-267 DDKLFP
+267 DEKLFP
-273 TKTALKTITEDNW
+273 GKNAIKTITEGNW
-286 YSSKVDSHKK
+286 YSSKVDNHKK
-296 ELIDGISEELE
+296 ELIDSITEELGN
-307 ILFEKTKENLVSYLH
+307 LFEITKKKLESYLH
-322 LRLLFSKIYSLALI
+322 FRLLFSKIYSLALI
-336 HEIRKVFFE
+336 HEIRKLFFE

-367 AQPVPFI
+367 DQPVPFI

-381 YRYFLIDE
+381 YRYFLLDE

-397 WKNLLPLIEESLSQ
+397 WQNLLPLIEESLSQ

-441 LYNRDKTNLS
+441 LYNREKTNLK

-458 KRSFN
+458 KRFFN
-463 PKYLDTNYR
+463 SKSLDTNYR
-472 SREQIIKF
+472 SREQIIEF
-480 NNEFFEVVSSKLS
+480 NNDFFEVVSSNLS
-493 QRTKIIYSELNQTL
+493 QRTKTIYSELKQNF
-507 PPNVIEGGVV
+507 PSKVKNGGIV
-517 SMRFSDNKSES
+517 SIRFSDYKSES
-528 FEDAKL
+528 FEETKL
-534 SDIKSIIKEANNKN
+534 SKIKSIIKEANKKN
-548 YGMDQICILCR
+548 YGLDQICILCR

-569 YLISNQIDVIS
+569 YLISNKIDVVS

-603 NPNNEVALA
+603 NPNNQIALA

-623 NSLEFHTE
+623 NSLEFNTE
-631 YSELSKF
+631 YSELTKF
-638 KLENLDPV
+638 KLENLEPIF
-646 LSRYNVDIPTKL
+646 LRYNVDTSTKM

-671 LRSFSTSDTTD
+671 LRSFSSSDTTD
-682 VFIQYF
+682 IFIQYF

-695 NINLDEFLILWEGK
+695 NIDLDEFLSLWESK
-709 KDKIFISMPENIAA
+709 KNKIFISMPENIAA

-736 FPIVIVDAENRT
+736 FPIVIVDAENRA
-748 PKNTKSEYW
+748 PKTTKSEYW
-757 EPINIENIS
+757 EPLNIEGIS
-766 DLKIG
+766 DLKVG
-771 LMPLNKKLNLI
+771 LMPINKKLNLI
-782 GRGDVYEIEEHKS
+782 GRGDIYEIEEHKS

-805 AFTRPKHALYIIGEI
+805 AFTRPKHALYIIGET
-820 NSKDLFSKYLI
+820 NSKDQFSKYLI
-831 EYLEHKNVWQQDKMG
+831 DYLDHKRLWEKDKVEYE
-846 YDFGEL
+846 FGSL

-861 SNGLLL
+861 SNGLIL
-867 NKFISEDWTKLISVA
+867 NKFVSEDWTKLISVA
-882 PSENIQIDLFIS
+882 PSENIKLDLISS

-904 HKVLSY
+904 HRILAS
-910 IYHEYD
+910 IYYEYD
-916 LHTTF
+916 LYTTF
-921 SNLSDL
+921 ANISDS
-927 EILSSSEID
+927 EILSTSEID

-943 KVITHPEL
+943 RVIAHPEL
-951 KKYFQKGLVIK
+951 KRYFQEDLIIK
-962 NETEILLK
+962 NETEILLED
-970 NGNTV
+970 GTTV

-980 IIDKDKLTIIDYKTG
+980 VIDKVKLTIIDYKTG
-995 EKKKEDVIQ
+995 EEKNEDILQ
-1004 IKGYKSVFQ
+1004 IKGYKKVFQ
-1013 DLNYKYVEAKLVY
+1013 NLNYKDIEAKLVY
-1026 LNDEIKIIEL
+1026 LNDEIKIIQV